1 MTKHEKR
8 KTKNGLK
15 KKKDKWQNIYDKNK
29 NKNVEMKIVKGR
41 KIEHM
46 KSRENREDTK
56 RSRNTERED

>member
-1 MTKHEKR
+1 MDW
-8 KTKNGLK
+8 K